1 MAFSSDCLVRSG
13 QSISAVMSC
22 VPQALQAVVQLC
34 KSQFSISK
42 MIKKEEKATM
52 VVAPNL
58 HCLDKIRQLLVLF
71 QAVYLCLGWLMV
83 VGEKVRNKLHS
94 S

>member
-1 MAFSSDCLVRSG
+1 MAFPSDCLVRSG

-42 MIKKEEKATM
+42 MIKKEGNNGCCSKFTLFRQDKTASRFISG
-52 VVAPNL
+52 
-58 HCLDKIRQLLVLF
+58 CLPVFRMAHGGGGK
-71 QAVYLCLGWLMV
+71 G
-83 VGEKVRNKLHS
+83 S
-94 S
+94 